1 MQEDRKGSA
10 AGEVKSLAGNLSK
23 EILCLQ
29 EEYER
34 ACLSISETN
43 SQMESLQKDVIA
55 LRSELE
61 RKENVIEELNKRLAE
76 SIENSPTAR
85 GQIGKQ
91 GVGAQG
97 FGDSDDK
104 ASGAARVLEK
114 TRRRLARLANQ
125 ISAGVDTAVLNKA
138 DLLRTE
144 RNYQA
149 LRELEKTIAGDE
161 DNSLGGRLALIEMD
175 DTAMEAML
183 GKVRTTAEQ
192 KTGKHYEFT
201 TEETLLRHVLNILEV
216 TVPSREVLLGALV
229 ENTI

>member
-1 MQEDRKGSA
+1 M
-10 AGEVKSLAGNLSK
+10 
-23 EILCLQ
+23 
-29 EEYER
+29 
-34 ACLSISETN
+34 
-43 SQMESLQKDVIA
+43 

-61 RKENVIEELNKRLAE
+61 LKENIIGELNKRLAE

-104 ASGAARVLEK
+104 ASGAARDLEK
-114 TRRRLARLANQ
+114 TRRSLAGLADQ

-144 RNYQA
+144 RNYQV
-149 LRELEKTIAGDE
+149 LRELEKTISGNE
-161 DNSLGGRLALIEMD
+161 DDTLDGRRLALIEMD
-175 DTAMEAML
+175 DEAVEAML
-183 GKVRTTAEQ
+183 GKVRTAAEQ

-201 TEETLLRHVLNILEV
+201 HGRHAP
-216 TVPSREVLLGALV
+216 PSAHEAFW
-229 ENTI
+229 